1 MPVDTQKMLAE
12 VSGGDGLRD
21 QHFWLLMLE
30 LVHKS
35 EMNFKNMFSRDSPG
49 KKPYLENNVCKWE
62 KEWRKS
68 GIWAFAIF
76 SSLFC
81 FQEGV
86 SNPCC

>member
-62 KEWRKS
+62 KEMKKKWDM
-68 GIWAFAIF
+68 GFCYF
-76 SSLFC
+76 QLFVLLSRRC
-81 FQEGV
+81 L
-86 SNPCC
+86 